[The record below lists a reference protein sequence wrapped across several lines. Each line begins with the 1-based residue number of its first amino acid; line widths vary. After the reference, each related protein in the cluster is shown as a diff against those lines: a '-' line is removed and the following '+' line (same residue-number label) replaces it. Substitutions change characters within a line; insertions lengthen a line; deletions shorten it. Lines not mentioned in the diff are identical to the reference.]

1 MGLFRIDCSSLVLG
15 TANGANFTDGL
26 DGSGIICYRID
37 CYLLYSRLHLSRAG
51 SGVAPIYMCSRTG
64 SLLRLFGIQCISG
77 TCVHGRYRITGI
89 GWICCV
95 DSVYAADATDYID
108 RCIYLSGRGAFC
120 YYSGCKLQDNWKASI

>member
-1 MGLFRIDCSSLVLG
+1 MGLFPIDVLRYAWYSKRCELYRWPG
-15 TANGANFTDGL
+15 WI
-26 DGSGIICYRID
+26 GILRYRID
-37 CYLLYSRLHLSRAG
+37 CNLFRDCIYRGRLWCNTD
-51 SGVAPIYMCSRTG
+51 YMCSR
-64 SLLRLFGIQCISG
+64 RKPAWLFGIQCLSG